1 MGMRCRTILWSAML
15 GLAAATAAHGEPAA
29 SVTGIN
35 GSPARIRQGRSETL
49 VAGAVIE
56 VGDEISTDAAAKVQ
70 IQLADKSVLV
80 IGPQTRVKLDE
91 FQLGAEA
98 RRSRLS
104 VFAGRFKLAVEKFV
118 GSTDYQIE
126 TPTAVA
132 GVRGTVV
139 WGDTQLDT
147 ICALEGHVEV
157 NTRKGTAVAEF
168 GAGNCVHEMAAGK
181 TTPLV
186 PTAEQLAGYLK
197 LVTLAAQP

>member
-1 MGMRCRTILWSAML
+1 MGKRYLVILCSVML
-15 GLAAATAAHGEPAA
+15 GLAAAPAVRAEPAA

-35 GSPARIRQGRSETL
+35 GTPMLIRHGASEKL
-49 VAGAVIE
+49 VSGAGIE
-56 VGDEISTDAAAKVQ
+56 VGDEITTDATAKVQ
-70 IQLADKSVLV
+70 IQLADESVLT
-80 IGPQTRVKLDE
+80 IGPDTRVKLDE
-91 FQLGAEA
+91 FRLGTAA
-98 RRSRLS
+98 RQSRLS

-118 GSTDYQIE
+118 GTTDYRIE

-132 GVRGTVV
+132 GVRGTVI

-168 GAGNCVHEMAAGK
+168 GAGNCVHDMAAGK

-197 LVTLAAQP
+197 LVTLD